1 MYLYAITKLLPGHSE
16 KDLHSVLTY
25 LKTSYENKPAPLDHG
40 FQPEEAREELQ
51 KEKKEKKE
59 MQKEKKDQKKEKK
72 EKKETGDVT
81 HLLFGVECFVYIR
94 CQIRFIAFG

>member
-25 LKTSYENKPAPLDHG
+25 LKSSYENKPAPLDHG

-59 MQKEKKDQKKEKK
+59 MQKEKKEKK
-72 EKKETGDVT
+72 EMQKVFKQEM
-81 HLLFGVECFVYIR
+81 
-94 CQIRFIAFG
+94 